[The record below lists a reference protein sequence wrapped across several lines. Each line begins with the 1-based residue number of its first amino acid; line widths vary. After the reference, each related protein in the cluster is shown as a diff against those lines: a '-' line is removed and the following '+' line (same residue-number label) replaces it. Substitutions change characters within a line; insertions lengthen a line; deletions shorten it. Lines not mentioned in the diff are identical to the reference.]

1 MFYFRFVRDFYGKD
15 AHFWSNSIDLPTRRS
30 WSGLAFESLCME
42 HIPQIKR
49 KLGILGVLSEES
61 VWRTRGNEET
71 GTRGAQIDLLI
82 DRRDRVI
89 NLCEMKYSE
98 TDYIVSAAFIKD
110 QKRKIHDFRQI
121 TGTKYAIHSTLITT
135 YAVENNAYAGEL
147 QAVITAE
154 DLFR

>member
-1 MFYFRFVRDFYGKD
+1 MHSHSVV
-15 AHFWSNSIDLPTRRS
+15 S
-30 WSGLAFESLCME
+30 WQGFSFELLCML
-42 HIPQIKR
+42 HLPQIKQS
-49 KLGILGVLSEES
+49 LSIGGIATATSS
-61 VWRTRGNEET
+61 WRSNNAEHHY
-71 GTRGAQIDLLI
+71 QIDMVI
-82 DRRDRVI
+82 DRADRII

>member
-1 MFYFRFVRDFYGKD
+1 MKKKTVLATILCTLFAVAGCGNAGQAD
-15 AHFWSNSIDLPTRRS
+15 AD
-30 WSGLAFESLCME
+30 A
-42 HIPQIKR
+42 
-49 KLGILGVLSEES
+49 GIFGS
-61 VWRTRGNEET
+61 
-71 GTRGAQIDLLI
+71 QIDLLI
-82 DRRDRVI
+82 VRKDQII

>member
-1 MFYFRFVRDFYGKD
+1 MLHGVVGQPESFLHGKSAGVQKLQEHFNIS
-15 AHFWSNSIDLPTRRS
+15 AHDTIQDYVF
-30 WSGLAFESLCME
+30 
-42 HIPQIKR
+42 
-49 KLGILGVLSEES
+49 LGISGVYTEVNTWQCQADADAGIFGS
-61 VWRTRGNEET
+61 
-71 GTRGAQIDLLI
+71 QIDLLI
-82 DRRDRVI
+82 VRKDQII